1 MTKREEIKDK
11 YKTGAAFVA
20 DISKRTMLILQE
32 LNAFLDE
39 NEEDLFDDDDEN
51 DISVSDYFSLYSLRE
66 KLQDLVDE
74 NK

>member
-32 LNAFLDE
+32 LNASRRKRRRF
-39 NEEDLFDDDDEN
+39 
-51 DISVSDYFSLYSLRE
+51 V
-66 KLQDLVDE
+66 
-74 NK
+74 